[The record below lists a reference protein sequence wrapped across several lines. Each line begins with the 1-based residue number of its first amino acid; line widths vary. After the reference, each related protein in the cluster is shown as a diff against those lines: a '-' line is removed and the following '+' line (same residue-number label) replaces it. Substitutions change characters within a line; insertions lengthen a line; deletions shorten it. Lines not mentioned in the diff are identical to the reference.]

1 MTWGRALTG
10 RFRTGGFARDAA
22 VLTMGT
28 ALAQL
33 LAIAAMPVLSRLY
46 SPGAFGALAVFMAV
60 SSIVATAVT
69 LRYETS
75 ILLPKEEGEATFLVL
90 LSVALAMLL
99 GLACGTIAWLLPE
112 KVRAVLGVSSV
123 GEWLPL
129 AVLAGM
135 ATAVIAIGTAWL
147 NRKRAYLKMAKLRI
161 AQSALGAVLS
171 IGLGIYGYGAGL
183 LAAQIISVSVVAVVV
198 MAGLSAMRVHWN
210 RQAIRGVAAL
220 HIAAP
225 KYLLPTA
232 LLDVVTMQLPVLLIT
247 AWFSSEAAGQFSMAW
262 KILALP
268 MALIGAA
275 VGQVFFQ
282 RISADIHSNI
292 DLVRR
297 RYVKVSLMLGGVA
310 ILPALLV
317 ATYGEALF
325 EIVLGPA
332 WGESGK
338 MAELL
343 VISMSMYFVFSPTTS
358 ILLVLARQKVLL
370 GFSVLQL
377 AYRLS
382 AALVSSDVMDY
393 IRLLVICEFINV
405 VLFELVVVYFLNAGK
420 AKAAT

>member
-1 MTWGRALTG
+1 
-10 RFRTGGFARDAA
+10 
-22 VLTMGT
+22 MGT

-33 LAIAAMPVLSRLY
+33 LAIVAMPVLSRLY
-46 SPGAFGALAVFMAV
+46 SPGDFGALAVFMAV

-75 ILLPKEEGEATFLVL
+75 ILLPKKEQEAISLVL
-90 LSVALAMLL
+90 LSLALAMFL
-99 GLACGTIAWLLPE
+99 GMACGAIVWLLPAGI
-112 KVRAVLGVSSV
+112 RATLGVSAV
-123 GEWLPL
+123 GGWLPV
-129 AVLAGM
+129 AVAAGI
-135 ATAVIAIGTAWL
+135 ATAMVAIGTAWL
-147 NRKRAYLKMAKLRI
+147 NRQRAYLKIAQLRI
-161 AQSALGAVLS
+161 TQSALGALLG

-183 LAAQIISVSVVAVVV
+183 LAAQFVSLLVVAVIAI
-198 MAGLSAMRVHWN
+198 AGLVTMFTRWRKQDIN
-210 RQAIRGVAAL
+210 DVARAQ
-220 HIAAP
+220 IAAP

-232 LLDVVTMQLPVLLIT
+232 LLDVVTLQLPVLLIT

-268 MALIGAA
+268 MALVGAA
-275 VGQVFFQ
+275 VGQVFFE

-297 RYVKVSLMLGGVA
+297 RYVRVSLMLGGVA
-310 ILPALLV
+310 IFPALLV
-317 ATYGEALF
+317 ATYGEELF
-325 EIVLGPA
+325 EFVLGQA
-332 WGESGK
+332 WGASGK

-382 AALVSSDVMDY
+382 AALVSSDMMEY